1 MDPSLLHSFGGAF
14 HTYLHD
20 FTNGAGLALQSA
32 HNALFIIL
40 NPMRMLYLFAGVC
53 MGLALGILPGIGGI
67 AGTALLLPFTYD
79 LDPPTAFALLL
90 GLGATTTTADP
101 IAAILF
107 GAPGHA
113 ASAATTLDGY
123 PMTQRG
129 EAGRALGASYMA
141 ALVGGLFGALLMAI
155 ALPVM
160 RPIILYIGSPE
171 LLAIAVFGISM
182 VAVLSGNAP
191 LRGLTFACF
200 GMMLRMIGTDPQSG
214 TLRWT
219 MGTLYLWDGLPL
231 VPLTLGIFALPELC
245 DLAIGRMAVV
255 QAGQTLDTKTGMLL
269 GIKDCIANW
278 FLILRCS
285 WIGSAMGAIPGIGA
299 SVIDWISYGH
309 ALKTEKDA
317 AKTFGT
323 GDVRGVIAAESA
335 TNAREGG
342 ALVPTVA
349 FGVPASAGMAILLG
363 AFLIH
368 GLVPGPDMLTK
379 HLDLTYSM
387 VWSIAIANILGS
399 GLCFAFS
406 GQLAKIATL
415 RYTLFMPAVLSL
427 VYIGAFEAT
436 RNWGDLFSL
445 LFFGMLGWAMKHF
458 KWPRPPFVLGF
469 ILGEPIERYMFIS
482 IERYGIGWMVKP
494 FVLVMFALAAF
505 SLLGPLIQDIRA
517 HGGPKKMLSQW
528 GHPVFSSDN
537 LFPAALLILFIVM
550 LSQSFDWAFAA
561 RIVPTI
567 VGIGAIIFCGLGL
580 ANDILGVHARAAA
593 AAADSGGESKGP
605 QRIHMDIASKT
616 SHLPGIVVLL
626 RGFAF
631 FGWMMSFMA
640 VMAVIG
646 LIPTVPIFIVLFMR
660 TEAREYMARAIA
672 VCFSSCLRL
681 VGLGATARRLDEQSI
696 GPLIRAEARTRAM
709 SPEPWKIVI
718 PMAAVIVLL
727 IYVVFDQLLAIPWPP
742 TLLGL
747 FFPVLKVIPS
757 V

>member
-1 MDPSLLHSFGGAF
+1 MDTDMLHSAANVLVTYLHSFAEGA
-14 HTYLHD
+14 
-20 FTNGAGLALQSA
+20 ALAAHSA
-32 HNALFIIL
+32 NEALFIIL
-40 NPMRMLYLFAGVC
+40 NPTRMLYLFAGVC
-53 MGLALGILPGIGGI
+53 MGLALGILPGIGGV
-67 AGTALLLPFTYD
+67 AGTALLLPFTYN

-123 PMTQRG
+123 PMTRRG

-141 ALVGGLFGALLMAI
+141 ALIGGLFGAALMAV
-155 ALPVM
+155 ALPIM
-160 RPIILYIGSPE
+160 RPIILFIGSPE
-171 LLAIAVFGISM
+171 LLGIAVFGISM

-219 MGTLYLWDGLPL
+219 MDTLYLWDGLPL

-255 QAGQTLDTKTGMLL
+255 QEGMVLDTKSGMAA
-269 GIKDCIANW
+269 GIKDCLDNW

-285 WIGSAMGAIPGIGA
+285 WLGAAMGAIPGIGA

-309 ALKTEKDA
+309 ALRTEKGA
-317 AKTFGT
+317 AETFGT

-368 GLVPGPDMLTK
+368 GLVPGPEMLTK

-399 GLCFAFS
+399 GLCFLFS
-406 GQLAKIATL
+406 GQLAKVAML

-427 VYIGAFEAT
+427 IYIGAFEAT
-436 RNWGDLFSL
+436 RNWGDIFALI
-445 LFFGMLGWAMKHF
+445 FFGMLGWAMKHF

-469 ILGEPIERYMFIS
+469 ILGDVIERYMFIS
-482 IERYGIGWMVKP
+482 IERYGAAWMLRP
-494 FVLVMFALAAF
+494 FVVVMFIMAGL
-505 SLLGPLIQDIRA
+505 SLLRPLLADVRN
-517 HGGPKKMLSQW
+517 HGGLTKMVTQW
-528 GHPVFSSDN
+528 GKPRFSADN
-537 LFPAALLILFIVM
+537 LFPVALLCLFVAM
-550 LSQSFDWAFAA
+550 LSQSFSWAFAA
-561 RIVPTI
+561 RIIPTI
-567 VGIGAIIFCGLGL
+567 VGIGAIIFCALSLINEVFGAHDPG
-580 ANDILGVHARAAA
+580 AEVAGAT
-593 AAADSGGESKGP
+593 KK
-605 QRIHMDIASKT
+605 IHMDIASKT
-616 SHLPGIVVLL
+616 AHLPAKVILT
-626 RGFAF
+626 RGFLF
-631 FGWMMSFMA
+631 FGWMAGFAACMA
-640 VMAVIG
+640 LIG
-646 LIPTVPIFIVLFMR
+646 LIPTVPVFIIAFMR
-660 TEAREYMARAIA
+660 LEGR
-672 VCFSSCLRL
+672 
-681 VGLGATARRLDEQSI
+681 
-696 GPLIRAEARTRAM
+696 
-709 SPEPWKIVI
+709 EPWKIVI
-718 PMAAVIVLL
+718 PMAACVVLL

-742 TLLGL
+742 TLAGML
-747 FFPVLKVIPS
+747 FPALKIIPS

>member
-1 MDPSLLHSFGGAF
+1 MDFSLLHSIGVAL
-14 HTYLHD
+14 HTYAQD
-20 FTNGAGLALQSA
+20 FVQGAGIALHSA
-32 HNALFIIL
+32 HNAFFIIL
-40 NPMRMLYLFAGVC
+40 DLQHFGTLHWRMLYLFGGVC

-67 AGTALLLPFTYD
+67 AGTALLLPFTYS

-101 IAAILF
+101 ISAILF

-123 PMTQRG
+123 PMTRRG

-141 ALVGGLFGALLMAI
+141 ALIGGLFGALLMAV

-171 LLAIAVFGISM
+171 LLSIAVFGISM

-219 MGTLYLWDGLPL
+219 MDSLYLWDGLPL

-245 DLAIGRMAVV
+245 DLAIGRMAIV
-255 QAGQTLDTKTGMLL
+255 QQGQTLDTKTGMLL
-269 GIKDCIANW
+269 GIKDCLDNW

-285 WIGSAMGAIPGIGA
+285 WLGSAMGAIPGIGA

-309 ALKTEKDA
+309 ALRTEKGA
-317 AKTFGT
+317 AQTFGT

-379 HLDLTYSM
+379 HLELTYSM

-415 RYTLFMPAVLSL
+415 RYTLFMPGVLSL
-427 VYIGAFEAT
+427 VYIGAFEAS

-445 LFFGMLGWAMKHF
+445 MFFGMLGWAMKHF

-482 IERYGIGWMVKP
+482 IERYGVGWMVKP
-494 FVLVMFALAAF
+494 FVLVMFGLAAL
-505 SLLGPLIQDIRA
+505 SLLGPLLQDIRGHA
-517 HGGPKKMLSQW
+517 PKPATAEPRVKYLWFVVRFWTGLKTIWLGLKAMVTNFGKAQ
-528 GHPVFSSDN
+528 FSTDN

-567 VGIGAIIFCGLGL
+567 VGIGAILFCSLGL
-580 ANDILGVHARAAA
+580 INDIFGLHGRPGDA
-593 AAADSGGESKGP
+593 AAADGKKSQK
-605 QRIHMDIASKT
+605 IHMDIVSKT
-616 SHLPGIVVLL
+616 SHLPGATILV
-626 RGFAF
+626 RGFSF
-631 FGWMMSFMA
+631 FGWMAGFM
-640 VMAVIG
+640 VLMWVIG
-646 LIPTVPIFIVLFMR
+646 LIPAVPIFIASYMR
-660 TEAREYMARAIA
+660 IEGRERW
-672 VCFSSCLRL
+672 R
-681 VGLGATARRLDEQSI
+681 
-696 GPLIRAEARTRAM
+696 
-709 SPEPWKIVI
+709 IVI
-718 PMAAVIVLL
+718 PMATSVVLL

-742 TLLGL
+742 TLAGT
-747 FFPVLKVIPS
+747 FFPILKAIPS

>member
-1 MDPSLLHSFGGAF
+1 METDMLHSAA
-14 HTYLHD
+14 H
-20 FTNGAGLALQSA
+20 AL
-32 HNALFIIL
+32 LIIL
-40 NPMRMLYLFAGVC
+40 DPVRMLYLFGGVC
-53 MGLALGILPGIGGI
+53 MGLSLGILPGIGGV
-67 AGTALLLPFTYD
+67 AGTALLLPFTYN

-123 PMTQRG
+123 PMTRRG

-141 ALVGGLFGALLMAI
+141 ALIGGLFGAALMAI
-155 ALPVM
+155 ALPVL

-171 LLAIAVFGISM
+171 LLGVAVFGISM

-191 LRGLTFACF
+191 LRGLTAACF
-200 GMMLRMIGTDPQSG
+200 GMMLAMIGTDPQSG

-219 MGTLYLWDGLPL
+219 MDTLYLWDGLPL

-255 QAGQTLDTKTGMLL
+255 QEGQTIDTKTGMLL
-269 GIKDCIANW
+269 GVQDCLRNW

-309 ALKTEKDA
+309 ALRTEKGA

-349 FGVPASAGMAILLG
+349 FGVPSSAGMAILLG

-368 GLVPGPDMLTK
+368 GLVPGPEMLTK
-379 HLDLTYSM
+379 HLDITYSM

-406 GQLAKIATL
+406 GQLAKVATL

-427 VYIGAFEAT
+427 IYIGAFEAS
-436 RNWGDLFSL
+436 RNWGDVFSL
-445 LFFGMLGWAMKHF
+445 MFFGMLGWAMKHF
-458 KWPRPPFVLGF
+458 KWPRPPLVLGF
-469 ILGEPIERYMFIS
+469 ILGDVIERYMFIS
-482 IERYGIGWMVKP
+482 IERYGVSWMIRPV
-494 FVLVMFALAAF
+494 VVVMFIMAGL
-505 SLLGPLIQDIRA
+505 SLLRPLLQDIRG
-517 HGGPKKMLSQW
+517 HGGLKRMVSQW
-528 GHPVFSSDN
+528 GHPLLATDN
-537 LFPAALLILFIVM
+537 LFPAALLCLFGVM
-550 LSQSFDWAFAA
+550 LSQSFEWAFAA
-561 RIVPTI
+561 RIIPTI
-567 VGIGAIIFCGLGL
+567 VGIGAVLFCSLSL
-580 ANDILGVHARAAA
+580 INDIFGLHERGGVVAA
-593 AAADSGGESKGP
+593 AAADDKG
-605 QRIHMDIASKT
+605 QQKIHMDIASKT
-616 SHLPGIVVLL
+616 AHLPGKTIIT
-626 RGFAF
+626 RGFTF
-631 FGWMMSFMA
+631 FGWMAGFMA

-646 LIPTVPIFIVLFMR
+646 LIPTVPIFITAYMR
-660 TEAREYMARAIA
+660 TEARE
-672 VCFSSCLRL
+672 
-681 VGLGATARRLDEQSI
+681 
-696 GPLIRAEARTRAM
+696 
-709 SPEPWKIVI
+709 PWRIVI
-718 PMAAVIVLL
+718 PMAACVVLL

-742 TLLGL
+742 TIAGTL
-747 FFPVLKVIPS
+747 FPALKFIPS